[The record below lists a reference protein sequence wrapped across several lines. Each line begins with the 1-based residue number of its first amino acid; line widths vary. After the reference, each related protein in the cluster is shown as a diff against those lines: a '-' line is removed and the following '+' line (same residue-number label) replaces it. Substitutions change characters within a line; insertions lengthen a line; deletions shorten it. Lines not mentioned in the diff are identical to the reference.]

1 MDKHNLH
8 ILKTETKKSNTNLKQ
23 EREMN
28 SSYTELRRVS
38 SSCFTI
44 GTSLQIVNNN
54 NWARG
59 LNKLRFYNGN
69 PGTYDSLFQN

>member
-23 EREMN
+23 EP
-28 SSYTELRRVS
+28 ELKLYRRVS

-44 GTSLQIVNNN
+44 DTDRVIQSKNSQ
-54 NWARG
+54 
-59 LNKLRFYNGN
+59 Y
-69 PGTYDSLFQN
+69 